1 MIRRFALLQTFV
13 AVARAGKMKQ
23 AAHELALTPGAVSQR
38 IRQLEEV
45 AGRRLF
51 TRTSTGVELSAAG
64 EAMFVALA
72 EPFQAIEAVD
82 KELGA
87 PSSRR
92 VTVSTT
98 PSFAATWLVP
108 RLAMFGRLY
117 PDIEIAVE
125 AGTHPVDLKR
135 EPIDLAI
142 RHGLGKYPGL
152 ESTWLVAPELIV
164 VASPDL
170 LKNRAPLA
178 RPAEGRPVLDVRRR
192 REKPSDLFRTENN
205 GQAARLT
212 DRHDRVDKIAALQ
225 RDLEEEPQRA
235 GTGVDGRYRCS
246 GRPQVQ
252 LVAMDILRSGLVE
265 RPAHEIREAF
275 NVADILMLSVGAKPT
290 DRHVLDQSPAQ
301 RADGLVGHWG
311 LLS

>member
-38 IRQLEEV
+38 IRQLEEA

-82 KELGA
+82 MELGS

-92 VTVSTT
+92 VTVSTV

-108 RLAMFGRLY
+108 RLAMFGRLC
-117 PDIEIAVE
+117 PDIEVAVE
-125 AGTHPVDLKR
+125 VGNPPVDLKR

-164 VASPDL
+164 VASPGL
-170 LKNRAPLA
+170 LKDRAPLKE
-178 RPAEGRPVLDVRRR
+178 PADCLAFPLLHDFNRQDWPLWFEALGVAAPNCKKGPAFSESHLVVRAAIAGQGLALVRDLYAEDDLRSKKLVKPLTVNWPVQFAYYVVATSETLQKPAVRR
-192 REKPSDLFRTENN
+192 FRDW
-205 GQAARLT
+205 L
-212 DRHDRVDKIAALQ
+212 I
-225 RDLEEEPQRA
+225 EEVR
-235 GTGVDGRYRCS
+235 
-246 GRPQVQ
+246 
-252 LVAMDILRSGLVE
+252 
-265 RPAHEIREAF
+265 HEI
-275 NVADILMLSVGAKPT
+275 SSPT
-290 DRHVLDQSPAQ
+290 
-301 RADGLVGHWG
+301 
-311 LLS
+311 

>member
-1 MIRRFALLQTFV
+1 MIRRFTLLQTFV

-23 AAHELALTPGAVSQR
+23 AADELAVTPGAVSQR

-82 KELGA
+82 NELGA

-92 VTVSTT
+92 VTVSTV

-125 AGTHPVDLKR
+125 AGNRPVDLKR

-152 ESTWLVAPELIV
+152 ESTWLVAAELIV

-170 LKNRAPLA
+170 LKKRGPLKVPADCLAFPLLHDFNRRDWSLWFEAHGTAAPTSGKGPAFSDNHLIVRAAVAGQGLA
-178 RPAEGRPVLDVRRR
+178 LVRDIYAED
-192 REKPSDLFRTENN
+192 
-205 GQAARLT
+205 A
-212 DRHDRVDKIAALQ
+212 I
-225 RDLEEEPQRA
+225 RA
-235 GTGVDGRYRCS
+235 K
-246 GRPQVQ
+246 Q
-252 LVAMDILRSGLVE
+252 LI
-265 RPAHEIREAF
+265 
-275 NVADILMLSVGAKPT
+275 K
-290 DRHVLDQSPAQ
+290 
-301 RADGLVGHWG
+301 
-311 LLS
+311 

>member
-23 AAHELALTPGAVSQR
+23 AAQDLALTPGAVSQR

-51 TRTSTGVELSAAG
+51 ARTTAGVELSTAG
-64 EAMFVALA
+64 EAMFAALA
-72 EPFQAIEAVD
+72 EPFRAIEAVD
-82 KELGA
+82 HELGA

-98 PSFAATWLVP
+98 QSFAATWLVP
-108 RLAMFGRLY
+108 RLAMFAKCY

-125 AGTHPVDLKR
+125 AGARRVDLKR

-152 ESTWLVAPELIV
+152 ESTWIIAPEFIV

-170 LKNRAPLA
+170 LKHRAPLKRA
-178 RPAEGRPVLDVRRR
+178 ADCLAFPLLHDFNRQDWPLWFEAHGVDAPHAKKGPAFSESHLIVRAAVAGQGLALVRDIYVDDDLRSQRLVKALTVNWPLQFAYYAVATAEAMQKPAVRR
-192 REKPSDLFRTENN
+192 FR
-205 GQAARLT
+205 
-212 DRHDRVDKIAALQ
+212 DW
-225 RDLEEEPQRA
+225 
-235 GTGVDGRYRCS
+235 
-246 GRPQVQ
+246 
-252 LVAMDILRSGLVE
+252 LVE
-265 RPAHEIREAF
+265 EARQE
-275 NVADILMLSVGAKPT
+275 V
-290 DRHVLDQSPAQ
+290 
-301 RADGLVGHWG
+301 
-311 LLS
+311 

>member
-23 AAHELALTPGAVSQR
+23 AAQDLALTPGAVSQR
-38 IRQLEEV
+38 IRQLEEA

-72 EPFQAIEAVD
+72 KPFQAIEAVD
-82 KELGA
+82 RELCS

-92 VTVSTT
+92 VTVSTV

-125 AGTHPVDLKR
+125 AGTRPVDLKR

-170 LKNRAPLA
+170 LKNHARLKVPADCLALPLLHDSTRQDWPLWFEAHGVAAPNCKKGPAFSESHLVVRAAVAGQGLA
-178 RPAEGRPVLDVRRR
+178 LVRDIYAEDDLRSKKLVKPITVNWPMQFAYYVVATSETLQKPAVRR
-192 REKPSDLFRTENN
+192 FRDWLIEE
-205 GQAARLT
+205 ARYE
-212 DRHDRVDKIAALQ
+212 V
-225 RDLEEEPQRA
+225 
-235 GTGVDGRYRCS
+235 S
-246 GRPQVQ
+246 
-252 LVAMDILRSGLVE
+252 S
-265 RPAHEIREAF
+265 
-275 NVADILMLSVGAKPT
+275 PT
-290 DRHVLDQSPAQ
+290 
-301 RADGLVGHWG
+301 
-311 LLS
+311 